1 MPNIFDQFDE
11 PTAKG
16 GNIFDQFDEPTEA
29 KQGEQVEQDGPL
41 TRGWNSMSQN
51 VGITKS
57 LALGDYDDAAAR
69 IAEAVRYR
77 QANPGSKE
85 GNELAEAWGR
95 EEGVLNSIGNVFGE
109 MRKDWREAP
118 SVLEA
123 IRATG
128 RNVGAMGAG
137 VVEQMPN
144 AVPSLGLMLAGGA
157 AGSLVP
163 GPGTA
168 AGALTGAAAGN
179 TLIEGGGMVQEAL
192 QKAGINRWIPPPS
205 RRGWRRMATTR
216 Y

>member
-1 MPNIFDQFDE
+1 M
-11 PTAKG
+11 
-16 GNIFDQFDEPTEA
+16 
-29 KQGEQVEQDGPL
+29 
-41 TRGWNSMSQN
+41 
-51 VGITKS
+51 
-57 LALGDYDDAAAR
+57 
-69 IAEAVRYR
+69 
-77 QANPGSKE
+77 
-85 GNELAEAWGR
+85 
-95 EEGVLNSIGNVFGE
+95 NSIGNVFGE

-163 GPGTA
+163 GSGTA

-192 QKAGINRWIPPPS
+192 QKAGINRWIPLPS